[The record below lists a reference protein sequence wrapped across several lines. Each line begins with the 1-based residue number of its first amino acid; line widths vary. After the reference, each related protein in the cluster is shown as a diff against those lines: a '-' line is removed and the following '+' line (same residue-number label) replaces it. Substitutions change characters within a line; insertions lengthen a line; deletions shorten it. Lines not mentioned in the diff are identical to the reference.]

1 MKAVD
6 DTLPNVIIIIIIII
20 IKSALLVLLS
30 LCCLCHKLSGIT
42 RGKKPSGTQGRMY
55 HTVLVDNNN

>member
-6 DTLPNVIIIIIIII
+6 DTLSNVIIIIIIII

-42 RGKKPSGTQGRMY
+42 RGKTQGRMY
-55 HTVLVDNNN
+55 RTVLVDNNN